1 MTENGEYYAPTA
13 ATFESAISSKDARYD
28 FGNEE
33 LDVAEGVKW
42 ARIGG
47 DGPQL
52 YHHLQHKGS
61 LGKRSIEAAVGV
73 GGGGGDG
80 SIVGLEKTA
89 YVGDSVNQISI
100 SGFGDISPAGGT
112 YSNLSSK
119 SLSIK
124 PSFLD

>member
-1 MTENGEYYAPTA
+1 MADNGEYYAPTA
-13 ATFESAISSKDARYD
+13 ATFESMDARYD
-28 FGNEE
+28 FGNEV
-33 LDVAEGVKW
+33 LDDAKGVNW
-42 ARIGG
+42 VRI
-47 DGPQL
+47 DRPQL

-112 YSNLSSK
+112 
-119 SLSIK
+119 
-124 PSFLD
+124 

>member
-1 MTENGEYYAPTA
+1 MADNGEYYAPTA
-13 ATFESAISSKDARYD
+13 STFEAAISSKDARYD
-28 FGNEE
+28 FENEVHDDE
-33 LDVAEGVKW
+33 VEGVKW
-42 ARIGG
+42 LRIGS

-80 SIVGLEKTA
+80 MIVGLEKTA

-100 SGFGDISPAGGT
+100 SGFDDISPAGGT
-112 YSNLSSK
+112 FLNLSSNIFSV
-119 SLSIK
+119 SLHS
-124 PSFLD
+124 